1 MIIYIDMDDT
11 LLDFTSA
18 YRRELERLPV
28 MPFPQSQYGFFANLE
43 LLPGALEA
51 WNILNEKHD
60 VYFLT
65 APSVRNPMCYTEK
78 RISIEKHFG
87 YLACEK
93 LILSTNKSLLKGDIL
108 IDDYAT
114 GNHQDRF
121 GGEFIHFGSSRYPDW
136 NSVLTE
142 FRSRGIV

>member
-11 LLDFTSA
+11 LFDFRGA
-18 YRRELERLPV
+18 HRRELERFPKML
-28 MPFPQSQYGFFANLE
+28 FPQSQFGFFANLD
-43 LLPGALEA
+43 LLPDAFPA
-51 WNILNEKHD
+51 WKMLNERHD

-78 RISIEKHFG
+78 RISIEKNFG
-87 YLACEK
+87 YDACER

-114 GNHQDRF
+114 GNHQESFD
-121 GGEFIHFGSSRYPDW
+121 GELIQFGSTRFPDW
-136 NSVLTE
+136 KSVLAD
-142 FRSRGIV
+142 FKARGIL